1 MYYYNSVP
9 LGSQQQQN
17 NNLLKL
23 KTNKMLN
30 FKCQVYK
37 RVQYKL
43 ATIITGTFFW
53 LQTFQIQIS
62 QNMCT

>member
-1 MYYYNSVP
+1 MYYYITVVLLL
-9 LGSQQQQN
+9 LGPQW

-53 LQTFQIQIS
+53 QQTFQIQIS
-62 QNMCT
+62 QNMCI